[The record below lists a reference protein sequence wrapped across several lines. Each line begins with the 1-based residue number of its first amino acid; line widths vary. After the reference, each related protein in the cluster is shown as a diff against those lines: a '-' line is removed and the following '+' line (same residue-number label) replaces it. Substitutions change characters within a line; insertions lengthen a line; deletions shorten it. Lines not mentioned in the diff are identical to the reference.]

1 MDVNSNRYTYL
12 FSIIMVVI
20 VAVLLSLAATVLKP
34 FQDANMVLEKKS
46 NILASI
52 GLVSENPD
60 SLFNSVI
67 VEQLVIR
74 NGEVTESEVSAF
86 DLDMAKAV
94 KVSSNKRSVPLFVAT
109 YQDNTYYIL
118 PVRGKGLWG
127 PIWGF
132 ISLQSDANTIYG
144 ASFNHEKETPGLG
157 AEISTAIFQDQFPGK
172 IIFSDSYDGIE
183 VRKGDARTNQQV
195 DGISGGTITSVGV
208 QYMLEDCLIPY
219 KAYLLKQVAE
229 STVETHIETLA
240 DSSNTNHE

>member
-46 NILASI
+46 NILGSI

-74 NGEVTESEVSAF
+74 NGEVIESEVSAF

-94 KVSSNKRSVPLFVAT
+94 KVSSNTRSVPLFVAT

-118 PVRGKGLWG
+118 PLRGKGLWG

-144 ASFNHEKETPGLG
+144 ASFNHEKENTWIGCGDLN
-157 AEISTAIFQDQFPGK
+157 SHFPG
-172 IIFSDSYDGIE
+172 
-183 VRKGDARTNQQV
+183 
-195 DGISGGTITSVGV
+195 SVPR
-208 QYMLEDCLIPY
+208 E
-219 KAYLLKQVAE
+219 
-229 STVETHIETLA
+229 
-240 DSSNTNHE
+240 NHFL